1 MAPLARPTWAALKAE
16 VLRRL
21 GGRSEPSIGARVEQW
36 LDAAQLDLALT
47 FHHFELDTTEKAIT
61 LAMGS
66 STIDLPADCY
76 IVLGVAL
83 MTPREETFRR
93 WLTLQHLRY
102 VQANFSI
109 AEAEPAE
116 YARFGSALLFNCPP
130 DKNYPL
136 LLRYYRFPSPPD
148 FAGLASPELSRLW
161 DEHLIEGALAKAHG
175 ALWRPDLAAS
185 QTQMLQEFLAA
196 QVQPALLAELL
207 PDRSTTPTANRTHG
221 GAQG

>member
-1 MAPLARPTWAALKAE
+1 MAPLPRPTWTALKAE

-21 GGRSEPSIGARVEQW
+21 GGRSEPSIGARVEAW

-47 FHHFELDTTEKAIT
+47 FHHFELDTTAALELSA
-61 LAMGS
+61 GN
-66 STIDLPADCY
+66 STVDLPTDCY
-76 IVLGVAL
+76 IVLGIAL

-109 AEAEPAE
+109 AGAEPAE
-116 YARFGSALLFNCPP
+116 YARFGSALLFNCPA
-130 DKNYPL
+130 DRNYPIL
-136 LLRYYRFPSPPD
+136 VRYYRFPSPPD
-148 FAGLASPELSRLW
+148 FAGAMSPELSRLW

-175 ALWRPDLAAS
+175 ALWRPDLAAAHG
-185 QTQMLQEFLAA
+185 QMLQEFLST